1 MARQSTWPVSTAP
14 DGTYLRAPRYYGTC
28 DDDADTTIAG
38 VLQVLTE
45 AEYNAAKTAEHEARR
60 PYPSWIGYLD
70 TMTWAAPVARPAD
83 AIMNG
88 GNVRYQWDEATVN
101 WVATGIKDERVF
113 LHLWFAKVRLNPA
126 LGYSCVRTLS
136 STQTSPH
143 PYKAWWHQ
151 PSTSLREVRAIT

>member
-1 MARQSTWPVSTAP
+1 MYICITEVDAVTKIACTAEPQRTGPSMPAIKGYTHIWHDSSTWPVATAS

-45 AEYNAAKTAEHEARR
+45 AEYTAARTAEHEARR

-101 WVATGIKDERVF
+101 WVAQT
-113 LHLWFAKVRLNPA
+113 PA
-126 LGYSCVRTLS
+126 T
-136 STQTSPH
+136 
-143 PYKAWWHQ
+143 
-151 PSTSLREVRAIT
+151 

>member
-1 MARQSTWPVSTAP
+1 MHIVVTEVDAVTKIVCTAEPQRTGPSMPAIKGWTHIWHDSSTWPVATSS

-45 AEYNAAKTAEHEARR
+45 AEYTTLKTAEHQARR
-60 PYPSWIGYLD
+60 PYPSWIGYSD

-88 GNVRYQWDEATVN
+88 GNVAYQWDEATLN
-101 WVATGIKDERVF
+101 WIPMG
-113 LHLWFAKVRLNPA
+113 
-126 LGYSCVRTLS
+126 
-136 STQTSPH
+136 
-143 PYKAWWHQ
+143 
-151 PSTSLREVRAIT
+151 

>member
-1 MARQSTWPVSTAP
+1 MYICITEVDAVTKIPCTVEPQRTGPSMPAVKGYTHIWHDSSTWPVSTAS

-45 AEYNAAKTAEHEARR
+45 AEFNAAKVVEHEARK
-60 PYPSWIGYLD
+60 PYPSWIGYID

-83 AIMNG
+83 AVMNG

-101 WVATGIKDERVF
+101 WVAQT
-113 LHLWFAKVRLNPA
+113 PA
-126 LGYSCVRTLS
+126 
-136 STQTSPH
+136 
-143 PYKAWWHQ
+143 
-151 PSTSLREVRAIT
+151 